1 MFIRLNK
8 RKAQSTLEYGVV
20 IAVVVAALVAMQAYV
35 KRGLQGK
42 IKESTD
48 QIGEQYSPE
57 HASGTVATTVTTET
71 TENVT
76 IDSQGR
82 PVTLTNSSQ
91 NQDQQT
97 QNTVGALSQENW

>member
-42 IKESTD
+42 IKESAD
-48 QIGEQYSPE
+48 QIGEQFSPE
-57 HASGTVATTVTTET
+57 HTSGTITTSTTSES

-82 PVTLTNSSQ
+82 PVTVSNSSQ
-91 NQDQQT
+91 NQT
-97 QNTVGALSQENW
+97 QNLQHNVEALSAEKW